1 MKLPYS
7 RSLPLFNVLLKA
19 QASKR
24 MHILQQFPAYVV
36 DDLIEI
42 LYNVVLGKV
51 DIGKKVT
58 QLKRHKNALLNIV
71 HAKGKR
77 GKRQVFYKQ
86 SGGFLG
92 ALLPLIPLIASTI
105 GGLFSKQT

>member
-7 RSLPLFNVLLKA
+7 RSLPFFNVLLKA
-19 QASKR
+19 QPSKR
-24 MHILQQFPAYVV
+24 MSILQQLPSHVV

-51 DIGKKVT
+51 DIGGKISNI
-58 QLKRHKNALLNIV
+58 KRHKNALLNIV
-71 HAKGKR
+71 HAQGKK

-92 ALLPLIPLIASTI
+92 ALIPLIVSTI
-105 GGLFSKQT
+105 SRLITRKV